1 MPKLDLDFET
11 YSPLDIGQVGAH
23 KYALHPETEVLMAA
37 WGVDH
42 GPVNLWVP
50 AEGQPMPAQLEALLC
65 DPNVEVHA
73 YNAQFERLILWHVL
87 GYRIPIEH
95 FRCTMTHAWTLSFCG
110 NLAMVGEQMGLGQ
123 DQRKLTTGKQLINRF
138 CKPAPSNHKAD
149 RYTRFTH
156 PDEWARFKEYCVQD
170 VVAEREIALLLAGY
184 PMHPD
189 ELDLWFWDQ
198 EVNDRG
204 VPVDM
209 DLVNAAV
216 FLEGKEKARLRHEM
230 NRLTHLENANS
241 NPQLMQ
247 WLDVRGVRLPNMQA
261 ETLAK
266 ACKEIEDPLILQV
279 LEMKSGVAKVSTTKW
294 KAFQRATCDDGY
306 LRGMFQFGGAQRTQR
321 WAGRIVQ
328 LHNLKRPGK
337 DLESTIDQV
346 VDVLLTRDLGLV
358 HALVD
363 DVLGL
368 LSEGVRCAITAPEG
382 YLLSPCDLSSIESR
396 VLGYVAGCE
405 RINRIFREGKD
416 TYKDFAMELFNV
428 PYAHVTKAQRG
439 YSKPPTLGC
448 GYQLGGPGLVAYA
461 ESMGVEMPLEDAKRA
476 VSLYREIYPEV
487 PLLWQWLI
495 ETCKEVTEQHV
506 AREGYTVRVYRDPNF
521 LFIELPSGR
530 RLAYFQPLVL
540 PMVPPWEKERV
551 EREIETMLQLYPG
564 MTEDEARKEVG
575 PPHKVPTL
583 TYMGMN
589 QYSKKWERLTTHGG
603 KITENIIQAI
613 ARDVLAFH
621 MRKTEEYL
629 GPIIRGHVHDE
640 QIPVVPTDTAPQYL
654 QHLEQ
659 VMSIAPP
666 WAPALLLDAKGFI
679 TRRYR
684 KD

>member
-11 YSPLDIGQVGAH
+11 YSPLDITQVGAH

-50 AEGQPMPAQLEALLC
+50 AEGQPLPAELEAVLC

-73 YNAQFERLILWHVL
+73 FNAQFERLILWHVL
-87 GYRIPIEH
+87 GYRIPIEQ
-95 FRCTMTHAWTLSFCG
+95 FRCTMTHAWTLSFSG
-110 NLAMVGEQMGLGQ
+110 GLASVGEQMGLGQ

-149 RYTRFTH
+149 RYTRHTH
-156 PDEWARFKEYCVQD
+156 PGEWARFKEYCIQD

-184 PMHPD
+184 PIHPE
-189 ELDLWFWDQ
+189 ELKLWFWDQ

-204 VPVDM
+204 VPIDM

-216 FLEGKEKARLRHEM
+216 YLEAKEKSGLKHEM
-230 NRLTHLENANS
+230 NQLTLLENANS
-241 NPQLMQ
+241 NPQLQQ
-247 WLDVRGVRLPNMQA
+247 WLSARGVRLPNMQA
-261 ETLAK
+261 ETIAR
-266 ACKEIEDPLILQV
+266 ARKEVQDPLVLQV
-279 LEMKSGVAKVSTTKW
+279 LDMKAGVSKVSTTKW

-337 DLESTIDQV
+337 DLEGTIDQV
-346 VDVLLTRDLGLV
+346 IDVLLTRDLDLV

-382 YLLSPCDLSSIESR
+382 YMLAPCDLGSIESR
-396 VLGYVAGCE
+396 VLGYVSGCE

-428 PYAHVTKAQRG
+428 PYEQVTKAQRG

-461 ESMGVEMPLEDAKRA
+461 EDMGVDMPLEDAKRA

-506 AREGYTVRVYRDPNF
+506 VREGYTVRIYRDPNF

-530 RLAYFQPLVL
+530 RLAYYQPLVL

-551 EREIETMLQLYPG
+551 EREIEVMLQLYPE
-564 MTEDEARKEVG
+564 MTEEQARSEVG
-575 PPHKVPTL
+575 PPRKVPTL

-621 MRKTEEYL
+621 MRMTEDHL
-629 GPIIRGHVHDE
+629 GPIIHGHVHDE
-640 QIPVVPTDTAPQYL
+640 EIPMVPEYIAPQRL
-654 QHLEQ
+654 QQMEEI
-659 VMSIAPP
+659 MRIPPP
-666 WAPALLLDAKGFI
+666 WAPTLLLDAKGFI
-679 TRRYR
+679 TRRYK